1 MKLFIKIVRESIF
14 VLIIAALLSS
24 IGGIALKSV
33 EASLVTI
40 VPLIIILPAL
50 NDMIG
55 DFGIILVSRFTTA
68 LYMHKKTK
76 IIAKHLFK
84 DVLLIALISAIYIA
98 LLGTLFSPTKGFSF
112 DIAFLLKMII
122 LTLITTFVLVLIN
135 FFIALF
141 AGKYVYKKKID
152 PDDVLIPLTTSI
164 ADLGAMIV
172 LALLVL
178 WLF

>member
-1 MKLFIKIVRESIF
+1 MKLFMKIVRESIF
-14 VLIIAALLSS
+14 VLVIATLLSS

-33 EASLVTI
+33 EESLVTI

-55 DFGIILVSRFTTA
+55 DFGIILVSRFATA
-68 LYMHKKTK
+68 LYMNKKIK
-76 IIAKHLFK
+76 IVAKHLFK
-84 DVLLIALISAIYIA
+84 DVFLISLISAIYIA
-98 LLGTLFSPTKGFSF
+98 VIGTFFSLSKGFSF
-112 DIAFLLKMII
+112 NAVFLLKMIV
-122 LTLITTFVLVLIN
+122 LTLMTTTGLVLIN
-135 FFIALF
+135 FLIAFF

-164 ADLGAMIV
+164 ADLGAMII
-172 LALLVL
+172 LSLLVL